1 MGKPE
6 PRKAKVLVVDD
17 HPIVRQGMAQL
28 IAHEPDLTVCAGA
41 DNAADAL
48 KAIAAEAPDVV
59 VVDLSLKGTSGL
71 DLIKDIKIRF
81 PKLPVLV
88 LSMYDEA
95 IYAER
100 ALRAGARGYMM
111 KEEAIDKVLPALRTV
126 LSGDIYLSQAMASR
140 LLHVFVGGR
149 PDGGASPA
157 EVLSDRELEVFRLI
171 GKGLGNSEIAQHL
184 HISPKTVETYR
195 AHLKNK
201 LHLSSA
207 GELLQYAIEWSRG
220 LGD

>member
-28 IAHEPDLTVCAGA
+28 IGHEPDLTVCAGA

-126 LSGDIYLSQAMASR
+126 LGGDIYLSQAMASR

-171 GKGLGNSEIAQHL
+171 GKGLGNAEIAQHL